1 MFLERPSP
9 IQLNYFDGHAPPM
22 KKIVRM
28 QKGSSYS
35 GRLPKGCVLC
45 EKGAKMVLLVTG
57 KCDKKC
63 FYCPL
68 SNEKRGKDVY
78 FANERRVERPDELVD
93 EARLMDALGTGI
105 TGGDP
110 LLEVDRTVE
119 AIKALKKRFGKSHHI
134 HLYTTQTDGRKI
146 RKVAKAGLDEIRFH
160 PPLAMWRLLER
171 SPFENAVVLSRR
183 LGMDVGLELP
193 VIPGRERD
201 LIAAIRFA
209 DENKLDFV
217 NLNELEFSETNWKA
231 LRKLDFDVRD
241 DVSSGVDG
249 SERLALDLL
258 RLDTDVP
265 LHYCSA
271 SFKDGVQ
278 LRRRI
283 MRRAKN
289 VKKPY
294 EILTRDG
301 TFLKGI
307 IETNELSMTAAW
319 ILKRFGAPGEL
330 IRADPKKMRL
340 EIAPWVLEDIAGEL
354 DMPAYIIEEY
364 PTADRLEVERIPLKR
379 R

>member
-9 IQLNYFDGHAPPM
+9 TQLNYFEDDASLM
-22 KKIVRM
+22 KKVARM
-28 QKGSSYS
+28 LKGSSCS
-35 GRLPKGCVLC
+35 GRLPKGCELC
-45 EKGAKMVLLVTG
+45 EKGGKMVLLVTG

-63 FYCPL
+63 YYCPL
-68 SNEKRGKDVY
+68 SSEKRGKDVF
-78 FANERRVERPDELVD
+78 FANERRVESPDELVD
-93 EARLMDALGTGI
+93 EARLMNALGTGI

-110 LLEVDRTVE
+110 LLEVEKTV
-119 AIKALKKRFGKSHHI
+119 ASIKALKKRFGKSHHI
-134 HLYTTQTDGRKI
+134 HLYTTQTDGKKI
-146 RKVAKAGLDEIRFH
+146 RKVANAGLDEIRFH
-160 PPLAMWRLLER
+160 PPLAMWGQLEG
-171 SPFENAVVLSRR
+171 SPFENAVSLSKK
-183 LGMDVGLELP
+183 LGLDVGLELP
-193 VIPGRERD
+193 VIPGRESD

-209 DENKLDFV
+209 DKNMLDFV
-217 NLNELEFSETNWKA
+217 NLNELEFSETNWRA
-231 LRKLDFDVRD
+231 LRTLDFDVRD
-241 DVSSGVDG
+241 DVSSGVEG
-249 SERLALDLL
+249 SERLAHDLL

-283 MRRAKN
+283 MRRARN
-289 VKKPY
+289 VRRPY

-307 IETNELSMTAAW
+307 IETNDLSMTAAW
-319 ILKRFGAPGEL
+319 ILNRFGVPGEL
-330 IRADPKKMRL
+330 IQADHKKMRL
-340 EIAPWVLEDIAGEL
+340 EIAPWVLEEIAGEL